1 MSVFFLGLQMRDGRG
16 CKRRLNLSA
25 RSRQIRGQDTNGYRT
40 TPVVRQVQQLLTL
53 SGEAACW
60 GIQRW
65 ESAPITCKWRAR
77 KQTGCRLIHL
87 SSAPYGCPGGPG
99 LVLDAALGSADFFSR
114 WGSWL
119 SIVTVITGRQACIVY
134 ICSLCVQVTLINMRA

>member
-1 MSVFFLGLQMRDGRG
+1 MQGVGEGWIFVVGGGVDVGL
-16 CKRRLNLSA
+16 A
-25 RSRQIRGQDTNGYRT
+25 AVIRSEYN
-40 TPVVRQVQQLLTL
+40 
-53 SGEAACW
+53 
-60 GIQRW
+60 
-65 ESAPITCKWRAR
+65 
-77 KQTGCRLIHL
+77 HM
-87 SSAPYGCPGGPG
+87 YGCPGGPG